1 VAHAVHDLIGAAG
14 SVKVVFG
21 ESSAKKRS
29 KRSCADHADQRWV
42 LRVVEIINPA
52 GAVKIIGSGSA
63 MLTVLKGPHWVAH
76 AVHDLIRAAGSL
88 NVVCSSLGWLHK
100 ADSSAGHRLG
110 IESAIQKESVVKSA
124 CCIDA
129 TVFARGRSLCSS
141 FG

>member
-52 GAVKIIGSGSA
+52 GAVKIISSGSA

-110 IESAIQKESVVKSA
+110 IESAIQKESVVRSA

-129 TVFARGRSLCSS
+129 TVFAPR
-141 FG
+141 